1 MGAETKYYVAVET
14 VQTEWRVSYGV
25 TSRDALEN
33 VDLAF
38 DERAT
43 GVVVTPEELE
53 GETE

>member
-38 DERAT
+38 DERST
-43 GVVVTPEELE
+43 GIVVTPEELK

>member
-25 TSRDALEN
+25 TRTDALEN
-33 VDLAF
+33 VNLTF

-43 GVVVTPEELE
+43 GVVVTPEELK
-53 GETE
+53 GGTE